1 MAASQL
7 ALALT
12 QTVLMVPI
20 VLGVLVSLKPLMIL
34 MVLLAL
40 LMLLTVGGTEGTF
53 VVGATDGVGATDD
66 TSTVGQALTTCG
78 AFSQR
83 SRPRIIFS

>member
-1 MAASQL
+1 
-7 ALALT
+7 
-12 QTVLMVPI
+12 
-20 VLGVLVSLKPLMIL
+20 
-34 MVLLAL
+34 
-40 LMLLTVGGTEGTF
+40 MLLTVGGTEGTF